1 MKIEILATESLGVRS
16 LCCLVTAKTQ
26 RVLIDPGI
34 ALGYTRYKLFPHPL
48 QVAVDERIQDKI
60 VEAWSEATDIVISH
74 FHGDHTPLADANP
87 YQLNIQRIVGLNPRA
102 KIWAKLSHLSP
113 IESKRLDSISPL
125 LPNSVLS
132 APEKTH
138 GVLQFSKPVPHGRDY
153 NNLETV
159 VMTRIQEDCVFVHAS
174 DIQLLNDEAISQ
186 IISWEPDIVLASG
199 PPLYLFKLSKDQIK
213 QAWYNAAKL
222 SQKVHTLIL
231 DHHLLRSRTGET
243 WLEDLSSETQKKIM
257 CGADFMEKPRML
269 LEARRKELYKQMPV
283 PEGWHEA
290 YAHGEVKTDYY
301 WNRAKE
307 QYKDIGF
314 TIS

>member
-1 MKIEILATESLGVRS
+1 MKIEILATESLGVRG
-16 LCCLVTAKTQ
+16 LCCLVTAESQ

-34 ALGYTRYKLFPHPL
+34 ALGYTRYRLLPHPL
-48 QVAVDERIQDKI
+48 QVAVDERIQDRM

-87 YQLNIQRIVGLNPRA
+87 YQFPIERIAGLNPHA
-102 KIWAKLSHLSP
+102 KIWAKLSQLSP

-125 LPNSVLS
+125 LPNTVLS

-138 GVLQFSKPVPHGRDY
+138 GVLRFSKPVPHGRDY

-159 VMTRIQEDCVFVHAS
+159 VMTRIEENRVFVHAS
-174 DIQLLNDEAISQ
+174 DIQLLNDKAISQ
-186 IISWEPDIVLASG
+186 IISWEPDIVFASG
-199 PPLYLFKLSKDQIK
+199 PPLYLFKLSKDEIGK
-213 QAWYNAAKL
+213 AWHNAVKL
-222 SQKVHTLIL
+222 SQKVDTLIL

-243 WLEDLSSETQKKIM
+243 WLQDLSSETPKKIM

-283 PEGWHEA
+283 PEG
-290 YAHGEVKTDYY
+290 
-301 WNRAKE
+301 
-307 QYKDIGF
+307 
-314 TIS
+314 

>member
-1 MKIEILATESLGVRS
+1 MKIEILATESLGVRG
-16 LCCLVTAKTQ
+16 LCCLVTTKSQ
-26 RVLIDPGI
+26 QVLIDPGI
-34 ALGYTRYKLFPHPL
+34 ALGYTRYKLLPHPL
-48 QVAVDERIQDKI
+48 QVAVDEIIQDKI

-87 YQLNIQRIVGLNPRA
+87 YQLNIQRIVGLNPHA

-159 VMTRIQEDCVFVHAS
+159 VMTRIEEECVFVHAS

-186 IISWEPDIVLASG
+186 IISWDPDIVLASG
-199 PPLYLFKLSKDQIK
+199 PPLYLFKLSKDQMEK
-213 QAWYNAAKL
+213 AWHNAVKL
-222 SQKVHTLIL
+222 SQKVATLIL
-231 DHHLLRSRTGET
+231 DHHLLRSRMGET
-243 WLEDLSSETQKKIM
+243 WLQDLSSKTQNKIM

-269 LEARRKELYKQMPV
+269 LEARRKELYEQMPV

-290 YAHGEVKTDYY
+290 YAHGKVKTDYY
-301 WNRAKE
+301 WNRTKE
-307 QYKDIGF
+307 QYKNLELSSF
-314 TIS
+314 

>member
-1 MKIEILATESLGVRS
+1 MKIEILATESLGVRG
-16 LCCLVTAKTQ
+16 LCCLVTTKSQ
-26 RVLIDPGI
+26 QVLIDPGI
-34 ALGYTRYKLFPHPL
+34 ALGYTRYELLPHPL
-48 QVAVDERIQDKI
+48 QIAVDERIQDKI

-87 YQLNIQRIVGLNPRA
+87 YQLNIQRIVGLNPHA

-159 VMTRIQEDCVFVHAS
+159 VMTRIEEECVFVHAS

-186 IISWEPDIVLASG
+186 IISWDPDIVLASG
-199 PPLYLFKLSKDQIK
+199 PPLYLFKLSKDQMEK
-213 QAWYNAAKL
+213 AWHNAVKL
-222 SQKVHTLIL
+222 SQKVATLIL
-231 DHHLLRSRTGET
+231 DHHLLRSRMGET
-243 WLEDLSSETQKKIM
+243 WLQDLSSKTQNKIM

-290 YAHGEVKTDYY
+290 YAHGKVKTDYY
-301 WNRAKE
+301 WNRTKE
-307 QYKDIGF
+307 QYKNLELSSF
-314 TIS
+314 